1 MSQWQAVLE
10 LDHNRTITGGSE
22 AALCDAVRNGAD
34 LRVYT
39 EFRHNEHIDVTSDC
53 PEIVQE
59 AAEFRVTC
67 LLDDRWVAG
76 FMTLRQPIALPD
88 GFGPRAS
95 MSYFLYNQNGQ
106 QAIGR
111 LLLDGVPASGT
122 PGASPLDPT
131 GHDMP
136 KYHPKENWDS
146 ETNAPSQNFI
156 YDFETYRFYVR
167 DGWQE
172 VLSHSEDGTVL
183 SGSVDAVA
191 EASMRGCEIKVGI
204 RDLCRDLAE
213 EPNMDHEW
221 FVQTHSN
228 YYYTEQKL
236 LITGTQPLVRLR
248 PAIPLTYTSG
258 AWDCGWLMVRTDGF
272 VSRLLYDPYLLR
284 SHRSETRHALRW
296 FVR

>member
-1 MSQWQAVLE
+1 
-10 LDHNRTITGGSE
+10 
-22 AALCDAVRNGAD
+22 
-34 LRVYT
+34 
-39 EFRHNEHIDVTSDC
+39 
-53 PEIVQE
+53 
-59 AAEFRVTC
+59 
-67 LLDDRWVAG
+67 
-76 FMTLRQPIALPD
+76 MTLRQPIALPD

-172 VLSHSEDGTVL
+172 ALSHSEDGTVL

-191 EASMRGCEIKVGI
+191 EAS
-204 RDLCRDLAE
+204 
-213 EPNMDHEW
+213 NMDHEW

-228 YYYTEQKL
+228 SYYTEQKL

-248 PAIPLTYTSG
+248 SAIPLTYTSG
-258 AWDCGWLMVRTDGF
+258 AWDYGWLMVRTDGF